1 MEVQQALQ
9 QYSYRT
15 AVHLLKRAQALDVV
29 LGILMLCFSYI
40 LFILTFLVIVL
51 LRIQP
56 AFRVYY
62 WLKNN
67 ANFQE
72 SFICLTSYKYWSV
85 EE

>member
-40 LFILTFLVIVL
+40 LFILTFLVIL
-51 LRIQP
+51 ILRIQQ
-56 AFRVYY
+56 AFRILC
-62 WLKNN
+62 WLKNSMN
-67 ANFQE
+67 LYCCRHGVVVLQYTLC
-72 SFICLTSYKYWSV
+72 S
-85 EE
+85 